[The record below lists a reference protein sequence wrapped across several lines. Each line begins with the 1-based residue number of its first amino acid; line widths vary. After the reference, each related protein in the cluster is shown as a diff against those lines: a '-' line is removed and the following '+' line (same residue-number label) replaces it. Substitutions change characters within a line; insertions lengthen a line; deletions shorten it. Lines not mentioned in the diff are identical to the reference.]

1 VARLVSKGGSI
12 AFHEIRLLQRFDS
25 LLAVPLWEMTGD
37 LILTAAQSA
46 LPHHD
51 VSERLIEFFSEAGLP
66 QPDVFCETPV
76 GGGID
81 SPLYAW
87 AAETLQSFLPQ
98 LAKKGILFGELMGI
112 ETLESRL
119 REAVVAVRSQI
130 VGFGQVCAWA
140 RT

>member
-1 VARLVSKGGSI
+1 MPR
-12 AFHEIRLLQRFDS
+12 
-25 LLAVPLWEMTGD
+25 
-37 LILTAAQSA
+37 
-46 LPHHD
+46 HD
-51 VSERLIEFFSEAGLP
+51 VSDRLIESFSEAGLP
-66 QPDVFCETPV
+66 QPDLFCEILV

-87 AAETLQSFLPQ
+87 AAETLQSLLPQ
-98 LAKKGILFGELMGI
+98 LAKMGILFGELVGI

-119 REAVVAVRSQI
+119 REAVVAARSQI

>member
-1 VARLVSKGGSI
+1 
-12 AFHEIRLLQRFDS
+12 
-25 LLAVPLWEMTGD
+25 
-37 LILTAAQSA
+37 
-46 LPHHD
+46 
-51 VSERLIEFFSEAGLP
+51 LIESFSEAGLP
-66 QPDVFCETPV
+66 QPDLFCESFV

-98 LAKKGILFGELMGI
+98 LRELVGI

-119 REAVVAVRSQI
+119 RKAVVAARSQI
-130 VGFGQVCAWA
+130 VGPGQVCAWA